1 MKYAGDKEGVMNG
14 GGQPPRLLEQV
25 RVAVRGA
32 SLQPVHGTS
41 TKGDGSNLA
50 SD

>member
-14 GGQPPRLLEQV
+14 EGATQAAG
-25 RVAVRGA
+25 AGAGSGAGA
-32 SLQPVHGTS
+32 SLQPVHGAA